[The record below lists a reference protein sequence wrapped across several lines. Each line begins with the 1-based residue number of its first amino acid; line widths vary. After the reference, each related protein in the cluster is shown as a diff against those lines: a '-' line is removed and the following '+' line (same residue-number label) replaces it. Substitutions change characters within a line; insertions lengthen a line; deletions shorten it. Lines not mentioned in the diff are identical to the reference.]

1 MNIGTVSIGVAAFL
15 ENMFIASNG
24 MKTGWKL
31 IKLNFR
37 LFLIT
42 KNAWDAGDV

>member
-1 MNIGTVSIGVAAFL
+1 MKSISGLNQFMNIVTVSIGVAAFL

-24 MKTGWKL
+24 VKIGWKL

-37 LFLIT
+37 LF
-42 KNAWDAGDV
+42 